1 MNPFEHL
8 GFVWT
13 SCSWLIL
20 VQVPP
25 LYLICE
31 NFWWPPKFPA
41 MATASSSNKMEQL
54 PPPWEL
60 LQVQLAIDQAIDQV
74 NWDWSNSTC
83 LSGSLHCSL
92 SPLPILLGAAMQ
104 MIPPQIPTARPTGR
118 LGATHLDVPCLPQT
132 SWSLLPQCHTR
143 HTQLPSVT
151 NVENWEYTEMW
162 HSVLGSPLY
171 HKTIGT
177 PYTAASPTSVDRPRS
192 TSHTTGPNTSRI
204 HPRNTIYGA
213 TFGSQLV
220 GTRTSPPTTAPAKQH
235 SKRPT
240 SQSWPP
246 WPTPIAGFGAQD
258 SAWGLHLNRHHRDLS
273 ASKRLWISRCLS
285 HHHAM
290 QRTSQPTIRSW
301 IMGWPRRLLPRGS
314 AIASPWI
321 FASRQVPIGLHLLHS
336 ICSSPRPCRTSS
348 QIRPPSM

>member
-1 MNPFEHL
+1 MFERFSTPPILLPDQTGGAAHLVLSPDQHL
-8 GFVWT
+8 G
-13 SCSWLIL
+13 
-20 VQVPP
+20 Q
-25 LYLICE
+25 
-31 NFWWPPKFPA
+31 
-41 MATASSSNKMEQL
+41 
-54 PPPWEL
+54 
-60 LQVQLAIDQAIDQV
+60 
-74 NWDWSNSTC
+74 
-83 LSGSLHCSL
+83 HCSL
-92 SPLPILLGAAMQ
+92 SPLPILLGPAMQ

-118 LGATHLDVPCLPQT
+118 LGATHLDVPCLPET

-240 SQSWPP
+240 SQSWPRHDQHQSP
-246 WPTPIAGFGAQD
+246 ALEPKIRHGDSTWADTIGTSAHRKAFGSAGASAITMPCSEPANQRFAPELWADHGD
-258 SAWGLHLNRHHRDLS
+258 SSQEDLPLPPRES
-273 ASKRLWISRCLS
+273 S
-285 HHHAM
+285 HHA
-290 QRTSQPTIRSW
+290 TSQ
-301 IMGWPRRLLPRGS
+301 LGS
-314 AIASPWI
+314 TYYTPY
-321 FASRQVPIGLHLLHS
+321 VPLHDRAELLHKS
-336 ICSSPRPCRTSS
+336 D
-348 QIRPPSM
+348 PPSM